1 MLQDPH
7 PNLQTLQILAKERKL
22 INIANDFM
30 ENKMNSSK
38 GYSGCLQFPT
48 TTSNAIINIFIQIP
62 IWTNILTPIPICG
75 FFSTYTTKQLSD
87 PKRGPTAQLN
97 SDTSTYQ
104 PGESFKS
111 HRLRTHSVSQDCFH
125 PSSPQTPVTNLS
137 CHLCF

>member
-48 TTSNAIINIFIQIP
+48 TTSNAIINIFI
-62 IWTNILTPIPICG
+62 
-75 FFSTYTTKQLSD
+75 
-87 PKRGPTAQLN
+87 
-97 SDTSTYQ
+97 
-104 PGESFKS
+104 
-111 HRLRTHSVSQDCFH
+111 
-125 PSSPQTPVTNLS
+125 
-137 CHLCF
+137 